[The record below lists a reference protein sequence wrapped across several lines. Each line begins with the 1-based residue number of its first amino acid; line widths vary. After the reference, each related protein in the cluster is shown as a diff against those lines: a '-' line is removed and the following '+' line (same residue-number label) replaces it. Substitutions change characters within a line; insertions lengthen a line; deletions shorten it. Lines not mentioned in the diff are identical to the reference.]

1 LVSSYNDFNR
11 MIMEDLRAHRGRATA
26 GPFAGRDLLILTT
39 EGAKTGKKT
48 ASPLAFSEDVE
59 HYVVIASKGGLPTN
73 PDWYHNLLANPVVE
87 VEVRGECFPARAL
100 ALTEGEEYERLYKN
114 QADHLPSFWSYR
126 ERTSRK
132 IPVVVLERI
141 DPAAGAARN

>member
-1 LVSSYNDFNR
+1 LVSSYNDFNTQIIR
-11 MIMEDLRAHRGRATA
+11 DLRAHRGRATA
-26 GPFAGRDLLILTT
+26 GPFAGRELLILTT
-39 EGAKTGKKT
+39 EGAKTGRTT
-48 ASPLAFSEDVE
+48 ASPLAFSEDRD

-73 PDWYHNLLANPVVE
+73 PDWYHNLLVNPVVE
-87 VEVRGECFPARAL
+87 VEVRGERFPARAS

-114 QADHLPSFWSYR
+114 QADQLPTFWSYR

-141 DPAAGAARN
+141 GGPGGGIRS